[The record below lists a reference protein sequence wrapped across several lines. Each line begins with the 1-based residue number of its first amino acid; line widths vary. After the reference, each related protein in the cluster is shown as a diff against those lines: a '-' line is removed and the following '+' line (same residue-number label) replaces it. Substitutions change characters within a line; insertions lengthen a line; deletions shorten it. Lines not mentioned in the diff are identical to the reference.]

1 MSDDNKKKHLRLVV
15 NNEPTLRIK
24 TPIERLREEHQ
35 AILEKKEEGYNQVIN
50 DHNKTI
56 HDLRQK
62 YAKDL
67 KGPKKWYT
75 SSIVLL
81 AVAIASGLYLSK
93 YTSNNH
99 AEVIVE
105 LNKDLNKDG
114 VDDAFILQKD
124 GYKIPMYG
132 VESLMGKQY
141 LSARNMKRSTDN
153 IIDYQSI
160 EDKLNE

>member
-1 MSDDNKKKHLRLVV
+1 MSEDHEKKRLQLVV
-15 NNEPTLRIK
+15 NNEPTFRIK

-35 AILEKKEEGYNQVIN
+35 AILEKKEEGYNKTIN
-50 DHNKTI
+50 D
-56 HDLRQK
+56 LRDK
-62 YAKDL
+62 HAKEL
-67 KGPKKWYT
+67 KRPKLFGGYT
-75 SSIVLL
+75 SGIVLI
-81 AVAIASGLYLSK
+81 AIATAAGVYVSK

-99 AEVIVE
+99 PEVIVE

-114 VDDAFILQKD
+114 IDDAFILQKD

-141 LSARNMKRSTDN
+141 LSARKMERSAGN

-160 EDKLNE
+160 EDKLNKE